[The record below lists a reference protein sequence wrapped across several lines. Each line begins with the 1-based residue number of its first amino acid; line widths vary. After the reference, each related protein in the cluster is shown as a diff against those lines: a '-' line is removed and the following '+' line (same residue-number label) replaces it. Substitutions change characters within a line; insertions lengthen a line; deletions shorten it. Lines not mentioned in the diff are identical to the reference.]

1 MKAKILE
8 ALTTKFEGVS
18 TSILDRVANKLA
30 KTITK
35 ADDVATA
42 VEGVTLQQVIEGYA
56 DSRANESAATARKK
70 AVEEYEARYGLKDG
84 EKADK
89 KDGEVKK
96 QKDPE
101 TDEMPAWAKALA
113 ARLDKQ
119 DAERLVS
126 KRTERLNAI
135 VNKLP
140 ESLRKGYARLSV
152 DGSDE
157 DFEKLITEVTNEVA
171 DIEKNT
177 RAAGARTGRPL
188 GNGNSPKV
196 SEASK
201 EDIDAVVAALRP

>member
-18 TSILDRVANKLA
+18 TSILDRIATKLA

-70 AVEEYEARYGLKDG
+70 AVEEYETRYGLKDG
-84 EKADK
+84 VKAES
-89 KDGEVKK
+89 KDDDAKK
-96 QKDPE
+96 QKPE
-101 TDEMPAWAKALA
+101 EEMPAWAKALA

-119 DAERLVS
+119 DAERLAT
-126 KRTERLNAI
+126 KRTERLNSI

-157 DFEKLITEVTNEVA
+157 EFEKLITEVTTEVDA
-171 DIEKNT
+171 IEKDT
-177 RAAGARTGRPL
+177 RAAGARLGRPFT
-188 GNGNSPKV
+188 NGNSSKGN
-196 SEASK
+196 EASK
-201 EDIDAVVAALRP
+201 EDIDAVVAAMRP

>member
-18 TSILDRVANKLA
+18 SSILDRIATKLA

-70 AVEEYEARYGLKDG
+70 AVEEYETRYGLKDG
-84 EKADK
+84 VKAESKDK
-89 KDGEVKK
+89 DAKK
-96 QKDPE
+96 QNPE
-101 TDEMPAWAKALA
+101 EEEMPAWAKVLA

-119 DAERLVS
+119 DAERLATQ
-126 KRTERLNAI
+126 RTERLNSI

-157 DFEKLITEVTNEVA
+157 EFEKLITEVTTEVDA
-171 DIEKNT
+171 IEKDT
-177 RAAGARTGRPL
+177 RAAGARLGRPL
-188 GNGNSPKV
+188 NNGKSSKGN
-196 SEASK
+196 EASK
-201 EDIDAVVAALRP
+201 EDIDAVVAAMRP